1 MATIGLIRH
10 GITEWNI
17 AGRAQG
23 LADIPLNGEGREQAV
38 RLAGR
43 LSKEPWDLMIS
54 SHLCRS
60 RETAEIIAAAAGI
73 GEHLIDERICEMDCG
88 QLEGLNE
95 AEWLGRWG
103 PEWRSLELGMEK
115 AEDVSHRGVFFL
127 EELYTRYPD
136 KKVLVVSH
144 GALIGLTLQH
154 LLPQVFTT
162 AYIDNASLTLLTKI
176 NNNWDCLLYNCVEHL
191 V

>member
-23 LADIPLNGEGREQAV
+23 LADIPLNREGREQAV
-38 RLAGR
+38 KLAGR
-43 LSKEPWDLMIS
+43 LRKERWDIMIS
-54 SHLCRS
+54 SHLCRA
-60 RETAEIIAAAAGI
+60 RETAEIIAAASGI
-73 GEHLIDERICEMDCG
+73 EEHLIDERICEMDCG

-103 PEWRSLELGMEK
+103 QDWRSLELGMET
-115 AEDVSHRGVFFL
+115 AEDVSRRGALVL
-127 EELYTRYPD
+127 EELYNRYGN
-136 KKVLVVSH
+136 KKILVVSH

-162 AYIDNASLTLLTKI
+162 TYIDNASLTLLTKT
-176 NNNWDCLLYNCVEHL
+176 NNNWDCQLYNCVEHL

>member
-23 LADIPLNGEGREQAV
+23 LADIPLNGEGRAQAC

-115 AEDVSHRGVFFL
+115 AEDVSHRGALVL
-127 EELYTRYPD
+127 EELYTRYGN
-136 KKVLVVSH
+136 KKILVVSH

-162 AYIDNASLTLLTKI
+162 TYIDNASLTLLTKI

-191 V
+191 A